1 MTMNKH
7 QNKRF
12 HRSKFASLLLAAT
25 FALPTLAGVPTLST
39 KAYAG
44 NIVHL
49 SASTSTKTIRIA
61 KAVPKTIRTD
71 ASFSEIVVGDPEILV
86 VKPLTDRS
94 FYLIGSKTGST
105 GIALYN
111 EQKQLVGMMDV
122 QVGANTE
129 SLNQTLRSAL
139 PKSRIRAKTA
149 NGRVVLSGSANS
161 SVAAAKARKI
171 AKQFDKDIIDS
182 ISVRGSQQVKLEV
195 RFIEA
200 QRSRVKSLGIGLA
213 GTDGKTSLATNSGA
227 LFTSASALVS
237 GSAPFGRLVGNLI
250 DQGLSVDVL
259 IDALASRGV
268 ARRLAEPN
276 LVALSGETAS
286 FLAGGEFPIPIASGD
301 GDVTVEFK
309 KFGVGLEF
317 TPTVLDN
324 GLIHLRIAP
333 EVSEIDP
340 TTSVKFGG
348 IEIPGL
354 VVRRAETTVELR
366 DGQSFVIAG
375 LLQSTSNYT
384 LRKHPWLA
392 DIPILGMLFRSS
404 SFRKKQTDLVIIVT
418 PRLVRP
424 IAPGTRIETPLSTT
438 LPANEVDLFVNGKLE
453 VNRAHLRRLAAA
465 DNGALRSGH
474 VISLD

>member
-1 MTMNKH
+1 MNKH
-7 QNKRF
+7 PYKRSY
-12 HRSKFASLLLAAT
+12 RSKLASIVLAAAVAFPAFACASLLAT
-25 FALPTLAGVPTLST
+25 A
-39 KAYAG
+39 AYAG

-61 KAVPKTIRTD
+61 KALPKTIRTD

-94 FYLIGSKTGST
+94 FYLIGSKVGST

-111 EQKQLVGMMDV
+111 EEKQLVGMMDV

-139 PKSRIRAKTA
+139 PKSKIRAETA
-149 NGRVVLSGSANS
+149 NGRVVLTGQANS
-161 SVAAAKARKI
+161 SVAAAKARRI
-171 AKQFDKDIIDS
+171 AKQFDKNIIDS

-200 QRSRVKSLGIGLA
+200 QRSKTKSLGIGLS
-213 GTDGKTSLATNSGA
+213 GTDGRTTFGTNSGA
-227 LFTSASALVS
+227 LFSSASALVS
-237 GSAPFGRLVGNLI
+237 GSVPFGRLVGNLI
-250 DQGLSVDVL
+250 DQGMSVDVL
-259 IDALASRGV
+259 LDALESRGV

-276 LVALSGETAS
+276 LVALSGDTAS
-286 FLAGGEFPIPIASGD
+286 FLAGGEFPIPISAGD
-301 GDVTVEFK
+301 GEVTVEFK

-384 LRKHPWLA
+384 LRKFPWLG
-392 DIPILGMLFRSS
+392 DLPIIGALFRSS

-438 LPANEVDLFVNGKLE
+438 LPANDVDLFVNGKLE
-453 VNRAHLRRLAAA
+453 VNRAHLRKLAAA
-465 DNGALRSGH
+465 NSGTLRSGH